1 MSLGPQEIIIILI
14 GALILFG
21 PKKLP
26 EIGKSLGEAMRE
38 IRKASRSI
46 IDSVQDDQ
54 DYSPRAKELKHD
66 DTNSNRNA

>member
-1 MSLGPQEIIIILI
+1 MSLGPQEILIILI

-38 IRKASRSI
+38 LRKASRSVM
-46 IDSVQDDQ
+46 DTFQDDH
-54 DYSPRAKELKHD
+54 DYSPGTKELKHD
-66 DTNSNRNA
+66 DTNSNRNP

>member
-14 GALILFG
+14 AALILFG

-26 EIGKSLGEAMRE
+26 EIGKSLGEALRE

-46 IDSVQDDQ
+46 MDSVQDDQ
-54 DYSPRAKELKHD
+54 DNSFHTKELTHND
-66 DTNSNRNA
+66 SNSNRNA

>member
-1 MSLGPQEIIIILI
+1 MSLGPQEILIILI

-26 EIGKSLGEAMRE
+26 EIGKSLGQGLRE
-38 IRKASRSI
+38 LKRASRSI
-46 IDSVQDDQ
+46 MDTIEDDH
-54 DYSPRAKELKHD
+54 DYSPHEKELTHD